1 MPIGAVELIDEFGR
15 AAELGNAAVFVG
27 AGLSRSA
34 GMPDWAE
41 LLRDAAKSAD
51 VPLGPDLPLTA
62 EYLVLS
68 GRYSLDQLAGHIRE
82 QVTAVS
88 PAPTRAHHLL
98 SRLPV
103 DQMWTTNYDRLIE
116 AVCPG
121 SQVVVADDDVARIGG
136 AGRTIVKMHGSIS
149 DTGWAQPPV
158 ITRTDYETYKST
170 HPRMWALLRA
180 TYLSRTMLFLGFSFT
195 DPNVEI
201 LLQLARTLGTSVGD
215 RHVTVI
221 RRPSPVD
228 VDACRLHDLRVRDLE
243 ASGVRVHEILDYS
256 ELDDLLASL
265 VRRTRPRR
273 LFVAGSFTKGPDSDG
288 LRACS
293 ALAAQLAHRPG
304 WTLVSLG
311 GPSGWHVSQQVA
323 EHRRAEN
330 RYEASDFEF
339 HFRKSDEPL
348 DPPAERLGAA
358 FHHDKSRD
366 ELLPILLAECRGM
379 VVIGGQT
386 RTLEEIALAEAA
398 GVGIVPIG
406 SSGGTATIYW
416 SSKRAS
422 PPDIGGQPTPTEVWE
437 RLGHA
442 NPSVAANA
450 ALELLDRAMYHAERE
465 DHRA

>member
-1 MPIGAVELIDEFGR
+1 MPISAVELIEEFGR

-34 GMPDWAE
+34 GLPDWAE
-41 LLRDAAKSAD
+41 LLRDAAAIAD
-51 VPLGPDLPLTA
+51 VPLGPDLPLAA

-68 GRYSLDQLAGHIRE
+68 RKYSREQLAGHIRE
-82 QVTAVS
+82 KVMAVGAS
-88 PAPTRAHHLL
+88 PTSAHQHL

-103 DQMWTTNYDRLIE
+103 DQMWTTNYDGLIE

-121 SQVVVADDDVARIGG
+121 SQVVVADDDVARIG
-136 AGRTIVKMHGSIS
+136 AAHRTVVKMHGSIS
-149 DTGWAQPPV
+149 DTGWAQRPV
-158 ITRTDYETYKST
+158 ITRTDYETYQGT

-195 DPNVEI
+195 DPNIDI

-221 RRPSPVD
+221 RRPSPASVD
-228 VDACRLHDLRVRDLE
+228 DCRLHDLRVRDLE
-243 ASGVRVHEILDYS
+243 ASGVRVHEVADYS

-273 LFVAGSFTKGPDSDG
+273 LFVAGSFPKGPDSEG
-288 LRACS
+288 LRACR
-293 ALAAQLAHRPG
+293 AVAAQLAHRPG

-323 EHRRAEN
+323 EHRRAESC
-330 RYEASDFEF
+330 YEASDYEF
-339 HFRKSDEPL
+339 HFRKSSVPL
-348 DPPAERLGAA
+348 DSPAERLGAA
-358 FHHDKSRD
+358 FHHDRSRE
-366 ELLPILLAECRGM
+366 ELLPILLADCRAM
-379 VVIGGQT
+379 VVVGGQD
-386 RTLEEIALAEAA
+386 RTAEEIVRAEST

-406 SSGGTATIYW
+406 SSGGTAATYW
-416 SSKRAS
+416 NDMRLT
-422 PPDIGGQPTPTEVWE
+422 PPDIGGQPTPIEVWE

-442 NPSVAANA
+442 NPAVAAKA
-450 ALELLDRAMYHAERE
+450 ALDLLDRAMYHAHSA
-465 DHRA
+465 DHPV